1 MDINALKTFL
11 EVAKTRHF
19 GKAADT
25 LFVSQSTVSARIKTL
40 EDQLRVDLFIRE
52 RGNIRLSPSG
62 EALITHA
69 KSMMTLWA
77 RAKQEIAIPQGVR
90 ETLVFGGLSGLWD
103 ITLQDWLYNISQSH
117 PKLAVSADIFGA
129 ETLFS
134 RVMNGTID
142 VAFLYEAP
150 QGVNV
155 GSQQI
160 KTIKLRM
167 VSGEPIEQLPDNWA
181 EEFMHVDWGLNYAVQ
196 FASEFPEIRSSK
208 MTTGLG
214 RIAHEHIK
222 RAKTGFAYLA
232 EPAVQE
238 SIDNGEL
245 FFVPN
250 TPIFKRKAYAI
261 YHLESEKLDLIQEL
275 TELLY

>member
-19 GKAADT
+19 GNAAET

-40 EDQLRVDLFIRE
+40 EDQLGVELFVRE

-62 EALITHA
+62 DALITHA

-77 RAKQEIAIPQGVR
+77 RAKQEIAVPKGIR
-90 ETLVFGGLSGLWD
+90 KTLVFGGLSGLWD
-103 ITLQDWLYNISQSH
+103 ITLQNWLYDISVLH
-117 PKLAVSADIFGA
+117 PRLAISADIFGA

-134 RVMNGTID
+134 RVMDGTID
-142 VAFLYEAP
+142 VAFLYDAP
-150 QGVNV
+150 QGVNI

-167 VSGEPIEQLPDNWA
+167 VSSEPVSLLPDNWA
-181 EEFMHVDWGLNYAVQ
+181 DDFMHVDWGLNYAVQ
-196 FASEFPEIRSSK
+196 FAAEFPEVKSSK

-222 RAKTGFAYLA
+222 RAKGFAYLA
-232 EPAVQE
+232 EPAVQD
-238 SIDNGEL
+238 SINKGEL
-245 FFVPN
+245 FYVPN
-250 TPIFKRKAYAI
+250 TPVFKRKAYAI
-261 YHLESEKLDLIQEL
+261 YHLESEKAALIQEL

>member
-19 GKAADT
+19 GNAAET

-40 EDQLRVDLFIRE
+40 EDQLGVELFVRE

-62 EALITHA
+62 DALITHA

-77 RAKQEIAIPQGVR
+77 RAKQEIAVPKGVR
-90 ETLVFGGLSGLWD
+90 KTLVFGGLSGLWD
-103 ITLQDWLYNISQSH
+103 ITLQNWLYDISVLH
-117 PKLAVSADIFGA
+117 PRLAISADIFGA

-134 RVMNGTID
+134 RVMDGTID
-142 VAFLYEAP
+142 VAFLYDAP

-167 VSGEPIEQLPDNWA
+167 VSSEPVPQLPDNWA
-181 EEFMHVDWGLNYAVQ
+181 DDFMHVDWGLNYAVQ
-196 FASEFPEIRSSK
+196 FAAEFPEVKSSK

-222 RAKTGFAYLA
+222 RAKGFAYLA
-232 EPAVQE
+232 EPAVQD
-238 SIDNGEL
+238 SINRGEL
-245 FFVPN
+245 FYVPN
-250 TPIFKRKAYAI
+250 TPVFKRKAYAI
-261 YHLESEKLDLIQEL
+261 YHLESEKAALIQEL

>member
-19 GKAADT
+19 GNAAET

-40 EDQLRVDLFIRE
+40 EDQLGVDLFVRE

-62 EALITHA
+62 DALITHA

-77 RAKQEIAIPQGVR
+77 RAKQEIAVPKGVR
-90 ETLVFGGLSGLWD
+90 QTLVFGGLSGLWD
-103 ITLQDWLYNISQSH
+103 ITLQNWLYDISVLH
-117 PKLAVSADIFGA
+117 PKLAISADIFGA

-134 RVMNGTID
+134 RVMDGTID
-142 VAFLYEAP
+142 VAFLYDAP

-160 KTIKLRM
+160 KTIQLRM
-167 VSGEPIEQLPDNWA
+167 VSSQPVDQLPNNWA
-181 EEFMHVDWGLNYAVQ
+181 DDFMHVDWGLNYAVQ
-196 FASEFPEIRSSK
+196 FAAEFPEVKSSK

-222 RAKTGFAYLA
+222 RARGFAYLA
-232 EPAVQE
+232 EPAVQD
-238 SIDNGEL
+238 SINKGEL
-245 FFVPN
+245 FYVPN
-250 TPIFKRKAYAI
+250 TPVFKRKAYAI
-261 YHLESEKLDLIQEL
+261 YHLESEKAALIQEL

>member
-19 GKAADT
+19 GNAAET

-40 EDQLRVDLFIRE
+40 EDQLGVELFVRE

-62 EALITHA
+62 DALITHA

-77 RAKQEIAIPQGVR
+77 RAKQEIAVPKGIR
-90 ETLVFGGLSGLWD
+90 KTLVFGGLSGLWD
-103 ITLQDWLYNISQSH
+103 ITLQNWLYDISVLH
-117 PKLAVSADIFGA
+117 PRLAISADIFAA

-134 RVMNGTID
+134 RVMDGTID
-142 VAFLYEAP
+142 VAFLYDAP

-160 KTIKLRM
+160 KTIKLKM
-167 VSGEPIEQLPDNWA
+167 VSSEPVSQLPDNWA
-181 EEFMHVDWGLNYAVQ
+181 DDFMHVDWGLNYAVQ
-196 FASEFPEIRSSK
+196 FAAEFPEVKSSK
-208 MTTGLG
+208 MATGLG

-222 RAKTGFAYLA
+222 RAKGFAYLA
-232 EPAVQE
+232 EPAVQD
-238 SIDNGEL
+238 SINKGEL
-245 FFVPN
+245 FYVPN
-250 TPIFKRKAYAI
+250 TPVFKRKAYAI
-261 YHLESEKLDLIQEL
+261 YHLESEKAALIQEL

>member
-19 GKAADT
+19 GNAAET

-40 EDQLRVDLFIRE
+40 EDQLGVELFVRE

-62 EALITHA
+62 DALITHA

-77 RAKQEIAIPQGVR
+77 RAKQEIAVPKGVR
-90 ETLVFGGLSGLWD
+90 KTLVFGGLSGLWD
-103 ITLQDWLYNISQSH
+103 ITLQNWLYDISVLH
-117 PKLAVSADIFGA
+117 PRLAISADIFAA

-134 RVMNGTID
+134 RVMDGTID
-142 VAFLYEAP
+142 VAFLYDAP

-167 VSGEPIEQLPDNWA
+167 VSSEPVSQLPDKWA
-181 EEFMHVDWGLNYAVQ
+181 DDFMHVDWGLNYAVQ
-196 FASEFPEIRSSK
+196 FAAEFPEVKSSK

-222 RAKTGFAYLA
+222 RAKGFAYLA
-232 EPAVQE
+232 EPAVQN
-238 SIDNGEL
+238 SIQKGEL
-245 FFVPN
+245 FYVPN
-250 TPIFKRKAYAI
+250 TPVFKRKAYAI
-261 YHLESEKLDLIQEL
+261 YHLESEKAALIQEL

>member
-19 GKAADT
+19 GNAAET

-40 EDQLRVDLFIRE
+40 EDQLGVDLFVRE

-62 EALITHA
+62 DALITHA

-77 RAKQEIAIPQGVR
+77 RAKQEIAVPKGVR
-90 ETLVFGGLSGLWD
+90 QTLVFGGLSGLWD
-103 ITLQDWLYNISQSH
+103 ITLQNWLYDISVLH
-117 PKLAVSADIFGA
+117 PKLAISADIFGA

-134 RVMNGTID
+134 RVMDGTID
-142 VAFLYEAP
+142 VAFLYDAP

-160 KTIKLRM
+160 KTIQLRM
-167 VSGEPIEQLPDNWA
+167 VSSQPVDQLPNNWA
-181 EEFMHVDWGLNYAVQ
+181 DDFMHVDWGLNYAVQ
-196 FASEFPEIRSSK
+196 FAAEYPEVKSSK

-222 RAKTGFAYLA
+222 RAKGFAYLA
-232 EPAVQE
+232 EPAVQD
-238 SIDNGEL
+238 SINKGEL
-245 FFVPN
+245 FYVPN

-261 YHLESEKLDLIQEL
+261 YHLESEKVALIQEL

>member
-19 GKAADT
+19 GNAAET

-40 EDQLRVDLFIRE
+40 EDQLGVDLFVRE

-62 EALITHA
+62 DALITHA
-69 KSMMTLWA
+69 KSMMTLWT
-77 RAKQEIAIPQGVR
+77 RAKQEIAVPKGVR
-90 ETLVFGGLSGLWD
+90 QTLVFGGLSGLWD
-103 ITLQDWLYNISQSH
+103 ITLQNWLYDISVLH
-117 PKLAVSADIFGA
+117 PKLAISADIFGA

-134 RVMNGTID
+134 RVMDGTID
-142 VAFLYEAP
+142 VAFLYDAP

-160 KTIKLRM
+160 KTIQLRM
-167 VSGEPIEQLPDNWA
+167 VSSQPVDQLPNNWA
-181 EEFMHVDWGLNYAVQ
+181 DDFMHVDWGLNYAVQ
-196 FASEFPEIRSSK
+196 FAAEYPEVKSSK

-222 RAKTGFAYLA
+222 RAKGFAYLA
-232 EPAVQE
+232 EPAVQD
-238 SIDNGEL
+238 SINKGEL
-245 FFVPN
+245 FYVPN

-261 YHLESEKLDLIQEL
+261 YHLESEKVALIQEL